1 MFFILWD
8 KSEEVHVKNIFTIGK
23 QSLSTFLPLPILFYF
38 IFVILL
44 IYDIQKSETHWFRE
58 LYTTKITFE
67 KLT

>member
-8 KSEEVHVKNIFTIGK
+8 KSEGVHVKNIFTIGK
-23 QSLSTFLPLPILFYF
+23 QSLSTVLLPVLFYF

-58 LYTTKITFE
+58 LYTIKILFE